1 MATQVKTEREDL
13 LSCNTKGAPPLS
25 NPGPLARPWFMGRVE
40 CLYMVCGKWSSITCQ
55 VDLINIMSNPCQR
68 VFDETYQ
75 RLISQGYSDVVAV
88 REARLER
95 LSCLLDDLRQD
106 VSHIDDHQK
115 DSIWPITPW
124 QHTK

>member
-1 MATQVKTEREDL
+1 
-13 LSCNTKGAPPLS
+13 
-25 NPGPLARPWFMGRVE
+25 
-40 CLYMVCGKWSSITCQ
+40 